1 MNTSYRRSASFRIPG
16 YSQNAVLQLIV
27 ATGVGFILYHAAR
40 VTLIVFGVPAIS
52 AQGMVMPWIALHPV
66 HNFWQHAW
74 TILTYGWVH
83 NGFLEWVSNMVW
95 LYTFGNVVQ
104 NLVGFRQVI
113 PTYVYGLMLG
123 GICCLAV
130 QLIPGL
136 TVPQPFV
143 MTASAGVMALAAATI
158 TTAPKY
164 RFYIGENFNIPLLV
178 VFGIYLALNLLVHAS
193 NLPMLA
199 LDLGGLMAGYGT
211 MTLLKKGFRP
221 GAWMYQLSGSI
232 SSSMTP
238 DDAKLQKMRQ
248 RRRQQTIQLS
258 RRQADREV
266 TQNRVDE
273 ILDKINQYGVNSLTA
288 EEREVLHKAS
298 SKETQD

>member
-1 MNTSYRRSASFRIPG
+1 MNTSYRRSTSFRIPG

-27 ATGVGFILYHAAR
+27 ASGVGFILYHAAR
-40 VTLIVFGVPAIS
+40 VTLIVFGVPAVA
-52 AQGMVMPWIALHPV
+52 AQGAVMPWIALPPAE
-66 HNFWQHAW
+66 NFLKHAW

-113 PTYVYGLMLG
+113 PTYVYGLTLG
-123 GICCLAV
+123 GIFCLGA

-136 TVPQPFV
+136 LTPLPFV
-143 MTASAGVMALAAATI
+143 MTASAGVMALAAGTI
-158 TTAPKY
+158 TNAPKY
-164 RFYIGENFNIPLLV
+164 RFYIGENFSIPLLV
-178 VFGIYLALNLLVHAS
+178 VFGIYLALNLLAHAS

-199 LDLGGLMAGYGT
+199 LDMGGLLAGYIT
-211 MTLLKKGFRP
+211 MTLLKNGFRP
-221 GAWMYQLSGSI
+221 GAWMYQISGTI
-232 SSSMTP
+232 TNSMNP
-238 DDAKLQKMRQ
+238 DDDKLQKMRQ

-258 RRQADREV
+258 RRQSDREV

-273 ILDKINQYGVNSLTA
+273 ILDKINQYGVSSLTA

-298 SKETQD
+298 TKEPQ